1 MPTVAPTAVVAPP
14 QFSQWSRRAILSMAE
29 EDSIASMLGAD
40 ADEPSAAD
48 EKPKKKG
55 GDPPPKKEKEKE
67 REKERRRRGGGGRR

>member
-1 MPTVAPTAVVAPP
+1 
-14 QFSQWSRRAILSMAE
+14 MAE

-67 REKERRRRGGGGRR
+67 KPRRLRE